1 MKGREYEDIK
11 QKDIRN
17 NIKEYHRVAGK
28 QDCNIDFR
36 RVQNLKVYFER
47 NQIYIIRN
55 FS

>member
-11 QKDIRN
+11 
-17 NIKEYHRVAGK
+17 GK